1 MVVKKYENVDSG
13 VTIEI
18 DEDKCIGAG
27 ECVTACPVNV
37 FELVEGKAHATRVE
51 DCTEC
56 CMCVDACPV
65 KAITHSSC

>member
-1 MVVKKYENVDSG
+1 MAVKKYENIDSG
-13 VTIEI
+13 VTIQI
-18 DEDKCIGAG
+18 DEDKCVGAG
-27 ECVTACPVNV
+27 ECVTACPVSV